1 MSNWNKVFK
10 PIVVLGIICIVI
22 TGALA
27 VTNQAT
33 APIIAEAARVAAEKA
48 RAELLPDADGY
59 TEIDPAPY
67 EGVSGIYVADN
78 GVGTII
84 SSSAKGYSSTIEVM
98 VAFNADGTIKQVKI
112 QSQAE
117 TAGVGTKV
125 TNESFWGQYSG
136 LPASTIT
143 LDQEVDRISG
153 ASISSRAVNTA
164 VNYAIDAYNAIP

>member
-10 PIVVLGIICIVI
+10 PIVVLSIICIVI

-33 APIIAEAARVAAEKA
+33 APIIAEAARVAAEEA

-59 TEIDPAPY
+59 TEVDPTPY

-84 SSSAKGYSSTIEVM
+84 SASAKGYSSTIEVM

-125 TNESFWGQYSG
+125 TNESFWSQYSG
-136 LPASTIT
+136 LPAATIT
-143 LDQEVDRISG
+143 LDQEVDRITG